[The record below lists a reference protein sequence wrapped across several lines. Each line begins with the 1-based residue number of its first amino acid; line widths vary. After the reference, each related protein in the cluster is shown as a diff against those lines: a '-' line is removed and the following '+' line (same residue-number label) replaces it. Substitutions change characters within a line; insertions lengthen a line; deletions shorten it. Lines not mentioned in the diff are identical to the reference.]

1 MEGTSRIKQ
10 LPEEVIS
17 RIAAG
22 EVVENPASVL
32 RELLENSIDAGATRI
47 DITVEE
53 GGKKLIKVVDD
64 GHGMNDREIELAVRR
79 FTTSKISSVDDLES
93 IGTLGFRGE
102 ALYAIGSVSRLT
114 IRSKRAD
121 EDIGY
126 EGYFEEAE
134 LVELKPAPIG
144 AGTTVTVRDL
154 FYNFPVRRKFLG
166 SDYAEAR
173 RIIEVV
179 TDYALAHPGIS
190 FSLRIDGKDIMNLG
204 QASSPI
210 ERIEQIYGQD
220 FIEETI
226 TLTSKFGEKLTI
238 HGVISRPDRVKKSP
252 LTQLLFVN
260 GRRIRDNR
268 LRAAIYGAYEQE
280 KMHPQ
285 YILFIEVDPRFV
297 DFNIHP
303 QKKEVKFHRT
313 LRMYEKLMKSVR
325 ETLNRSRTTYSHLGE
340 MPTMRIVETP
350 ITHVGETGGRQMEI
364 GEMQPR
370 LQAEERREE
379 IRDES
384 TYIPEK
390 IWQIHD
396 SYIIAQVRSGFI
408 IVDQHA
414 AHERILY
421 EKLRKRKYNTQNF
434 LFPIVLNLTP
444 KEFAVFQDISGI
456 LEGYGFRIKILSGRT
471 AVVEGAPDI
480 FKNPTKEIFLEII
493 DELQDVKSL
502 PDRHLEL
509 LKTLACKAAIKA
521 GDKLSGE
528 EMNALL
534 DQLFSC
540 ENPFF
545 CPHGR
550 PTVIKISLE
559 ELERKFARNL

>member
-1 MEGTSRIKQ
+1 MDGASRIKQ
-10 LPEEVIS
+10 LPDEVVS

-47 DITVEE
+47 DIVVEE
-53 GGKKLIKVVDD
+53 GGKKLIKVQDD
-64 GHGMNDREIELAVRR
+64 GQGMNAREIELAVKR

-114 IRSKRAD
+114 IRSKSAD
-121 EDIGY
+121 EDTGY

-134 LVELKPAPIG
+134 LVELKPAPIA

-154 FYNFPVRRKFLG
+154 FFNFPVRRKFLG
-166 SDYAEAR
+166 ADYAESR

-179 TDYALAHPGIS
+179 TDYALAHPKIS
-190 FSLRIDGKDIMNLG
+190 FSLRIDAKDIMNLG
-204 QASSPI
+204 PAQSPI
-210 ERIEQIYGQD
+210 ERIRQIYGDD

-226 TLTSKFGEKLTI
+226 ELTAKFGERLMI
-238 HGVISRPDRVKKSP
+238 YGILSRPDRVKKSP
-252 LTQLLFVN
+252 LTQMLFVN
-260 GRRIRDNR
+260 GRRIKDNR
-268 LRAAIYGAYEQE
+268 LRAAIYQAYEQG

-285 YILFIEVDPRFV
+285 YILFVEVDPRFV

-325 ETLNRSRTTYSHLGE
+325 ETLNRSRTIYSHLGE
-340 MPTMRIVETP
+340 MPTMRVVEAP
-350 ITHVGETGGRQMEI
+350 SPPAEETGGRQMEI
-364 GEMQPR
+364 GEMQPTLR
-370 LQAEERREE
+370 PQEKREE

-471 AVVEGAPDI
+471 VVIEGAPDI

-493 DELQDVKSL
+493 DELHEVKSL

-534 DQLFSC
+534 DQLVSC

-550 PTVIKISLE
+550 PTVIKISLD

>member
-1 MEGTSRIKQ
+1 MDGASRIKQ
-10 LPEEVIS
+10 LPDEVIS

-47 DITVEE
+47 DIVVEE
-53 GGKKLIKVVDD
+53 GGKKLIKVQDD
-64 GHGMNDREIELAVRR
+64 GQGMNAREIELAVKR

-114 IRSKRAD
+114 IRSKSAD
-121 EDIGY
+121 EDTGY

-134 LVELKPAPIG
+134 LVELKPAPIA

-154 FYNFPVRRKFLG
+154 FFNFPVRRKFLG
-166 SDYAEAR
+166 ADYAESR

-179 TDYALAHPGIS
+179 TDYALAHPKIS
-190 FSLRIDGKDIMNLG
+190 FSLRIDAKDIMNLG
-204 QASSPI
+204 PAQSPI
-210 ERIEQIYGQD
+210 ERIRQIYGDD

-226 TLTSKFGEKLTI
+226 ELTAKFGERLMI
-238 HGVISRPDRVKKSP
+238 YGILSRPDRVKKSP
-252 LTQLLFVN
+252 LTQMLFVN
-260 GRRIRDNR
+260 GRRIKDNR
-268 LRAAIYGAYEQE
+268 LRAAIYQAYEQE

-285 YILFIEVDPRFV
+285 YILFVEVDPRFV

-325 ETLNRSRTTYSHLGE
+325 ETLNRSRTIYSHLGE
-340 MPTMRIVETP
+340 MPTMRVVEAP
-350 ITHVGETGGRQMEI
+350 SPPAEETGGRQMEI
-364 GEMQPR
+364 GEMQPTLR
-370 LQAEERREE
+370 PQEKREE

-471 AVVEGAPDI
+471 VVIEGAPDI

-493 DELQDVKSL
+493 DELHEVKSL

-550 PTVIKISLE
+550 PTVIKISLD

>member
-1 MEGTSRIKQ
+1 M
-10 LPEEVIS
+10 
-17 RIAAG
+17 
-22 EVVENPASVL
+22 
-32 RELLENSIDAGATRI
+32 
-47 DITVEE
+47 
-53 GGKKLIKVVDD
+53 
-64 GHGMNDREIELAVRR
+64 
-79 FTTSKISSVDDLES
+79 
-93 IGTLGFRGE
+93 
-102 ALYAIGSVSRLT
+102 
-114 IRSKRAD
+114 
-121 EDIGY
+121 
-126 EGYFEEAE
+126 
-134 LVELKPAPIG
+134 
-144 AGTTVTVRDL
+144 
-154 FYNFPVRRKFLG
+154 
-166 SDYAEAR
+166 
-173 RIIEVV
+173 
-179 TDYALAHPGIS
+179 
-190 FSLRIDGKDIMNLG
+190 
-204 QASSPI
+204 
-210 ERIEQIYGQD
+210 
-220 FIEETI
+220 
-226 TLTSKFGEKLTI
+226 
-238 HGVISRPDRVKKSP
+238 
-252 LTQLLFVN
+252 LFVN
-260 GRRIRDNR
+260 GRRIKDNR
-268 LRAAIYGAYEQE
+268 LRAAIYQAYEQG

-285 YILFIEVDPRFV
+285 YILFVEVDPRFV

-325 ETLNRSRTTYSHLGE
+325 ETLNRSRTIYSHLGE
-340 MPTMRIVETP
+340 MPTMRVVEAP
-350 ITHVGETGGRQMEI
+350 SPPAEETGGRQMEI
-364 GEMQPR
+364 GEMQPTLR
-370 LQAEERREE
+370 PQEKREE

-471 AVVEGAPDI
+471 VVIEGAADI

-493 DELQDVKSL
+493 DELHEVKSL

-550 PTVIKISLE
+550 PTVIKISLD